1 MENSMLSCITDWFD
15 QTKRRV
21 ADARTWV
28 QEISAL
34 RPRMETLTDAQLC
47 AMTSEFKER
56 LACGTS
62 LDDLLP
68 EAYAV
73 MREAA
78 WRILG
83 RRQYRILLCTTEI
96 PDPTLS
102 EEMIVT
108 AEARASLETR
118 LRHIGCPYTVEKFM
132 EPFDEQLIGG
142 IILHQGLIA
151 EMKTGEGK
159 TLVAAAPLYLHA
171 LTGRGAHLV
180 TVNDYLV
187 RYQGTQMGALFAF
200 LGLTTGITQA
210 GRGDGELPAY
220 VYDPTAPESLRPVSR
235 QEAYQADILYTTNAE
250 LGFDYLRDHMAVD
263 ARDLAQRDLVFAIV
277 DEVDSI
283 LIDEARTP
291 LIISGPGDEP
301 TDVIRHVD
309 RAIRQ
314 LRPEVDYRADRK
326 HKTASM
332 TEDGMA
338 RLERTLGITNIADAE
353 HLPILQCLT
362 AAVRA
367 HACYQRDV
375 DYVVQDGEVILVDEF
390 TGRLMFGRRY
400 SDGLHQA
407 IEAKEGVKIEH
418 ENQTLA
424 TITFQN
430 FFRLYE
436 TLSGMTGTA
445 KTEEQEFIKIYGLP
459 VAVIPT
465 HRPVV
470 RQDLADMVYATEE
483 AKLRGIVGE
492 ILRCESRQQPVL
504 VGTRSIE
511 MSERLSQRLTP
522 ALLQRYAL
530 TTVLHRHL
538 RDLSLLSAA
547 QQTVITAVLQAR
559 HGHIDRARAHLETA
573 LGKGE
578 RYPGLV
584 PPEEERRM
592 EQRCARLTQL
602 ADELAALRQTVA
614 NTTTLIPAQSRRLAE
629 LLCFQRLEETKTETL
644 ARILRACGLS
654 EQPTDP
660 MHIAA
665 LAQSIALT
673 SDEDRLAMLLRQ
685 GVSHQVLNAN
695 YHEQEAQII
704 ARAGHPGAVT
714 IATNM
719 AGRGVDIMLGGAPEG
734 RMLALFME
742 EGIDPDAATA
752 EQHAAALAEA
762 RRRCQQDRAVVVA
775 RGGLAI
781 LGTERHESRRIDNQL
796 RGRSGRQGDPGHSRF
811 YVSFEDE
818 VIRLYGPE
826 RIALLDRGW
835 PEPEPLTVKAAQ
847 KIVEGAQRKVEAMHG
862 EMRQHVLKYDD
873 VMNRQ
878 RTAIY
883 QRRRAALTGED
894 VRASVHTA
902 MRQLAQ
908 RAVTQH
914 GGKSTDDETH
924 DMQPLA
930 QRLIERCPQLPMYYP
945 HQELHQAGE
954 WSQFL
959 EALHQSRYR
968 DALVDDITEGLM
980 QAYQA
985 RITEAGE
992 ETWQTLERTLLL
1004 HLVDRKWLHHLE
1016 AMDYLREGISLR
1028 GYAQMDPLVAYA
1040 TEAHAL
1046 WAQLE
1051 IDIEEE
1057 WVTHLFRMSVAPDV
1071 PGTQALTVRAARGI
1085 RRASTPVGG
1094 GVASRND
1101 PCPCG
1106 SGRKF
1111 KKCCATETVRRV
1123 MGG

>member
-1 MENSMLSCITDWFD
+1 MLSCISDWFD

-21 ADARTWV
+21 ADARERV

-34 RPRMETLTDAQLC
+34 RPRMEALTDTQLC
-47 AMTSEFKER
+47 AMTAEFKSR
-56 LACGTS
+56 LAHGAS

-73 MREAA
+73 MRETA
-78 WRILG
+78 WRVLG
-83 RRQYRILLCTTEI
+83 RRQYRVLLSATEI
-96 PDPTLS
+96 PDPALS
-102 EEMIVT
+102 EEMIVDD
-108 AEARASLETR
+108 EARKTLGTR
-118 LRHIGCPYTVEKFM
+118 LQHLGCTYSVEKFM

-142 IILHQGLIA
+142 IMLHHGMIA

-187 RYQGTQMGALFAF
+187 RYQGSLMGAVFAF

-220 VYDPTAPESLRPVSR
+220 LYDPAAPQALRPVSR
-235 QEAYQADILYTTNAE
+235 HEAYQADILYTTNAE
-250 LGFDYLRDHMAVD
+250 LGFDYLRDQMAVD
-263 ARDLAQRDLVFAIV
+263 ARELAQRDLHFTIV

-283 LIDEARTP
+283 LVDEARTP

-309 RAIRQ
+309 RAIRR

-326 HKTASM
+326 HKTASL
-332 TEDGMA
+332 TEDGLT
-338 RLERTLGITNIADAE
+338 RLERALGITNIADAE
-353 HLPILQCLT
+353 HLPILQCMT

-367 HACYQRDV
+367 HACYQRDI

-407 IEAKEGVKIEH
+407 IEAKEGVTIEN

-436 TLSGMTGTA
+436 SLAGMTGTA
-445 KTEEQEFIKIYGLP
+445 KTEEQEFVKIYGLP

-465 HRPVV
+465 HRPVI
-470 RQDLADMVYATEE
+470 RQDLADVVYATEE

-492 ILRCESRQQPVL
+492 ILHCESRGQPVL

-511 MSERLSQRLTP
+511 MSERLSKRLRP
-522 ALLQRYAL
+522 ELLQRYAL
-530 TTVLHRHL
+530 ATVLHRHL
-538 RDLSLLSAA
+538 LEVRSLTSA
-547 QQTVITAVLQAR
+547 QQTTIAAVLQAR
-559 HGHIDRARAHLETA
+559 YSRTERARAHLEMA
-573 LGKGE
+573 LAKGE

-602 ADELAALRQTVA
+602 AEELDALRQTVA
-614 NTTTLIPAQSRRLAE
+614 DSTTLTAEQARRIAE
-629 LLCFQRLEETKTETL
+629 VLCFLRLEEMKTETL
-644 ARILRACGLS
+644 VKLLRACGLP
-654 EQPTDP
+654 EQATDL
-660 MHIAA
+660 INVDA
-665 LAQSIALT
+665 LAHHIALT
-673 SDEDRLAMLLRQ
+673 TDQERLTLFLHQ
-685 GVSHQVLNAN
+685 GVPHQVLNAN

-704 ARAGHPGAVT
+704 AQAGRPGAVT

-734 RMLALFME
+734 RV
-742 EGIDPDAATA
+742 AAIFTEQGLDLDTA
-752 EQHAAALAEA
+752 TPEQHMAILTEA
-762 RRRCQQDRAVVVA
+762 RRRCQQDRAQVVA
-775 RGGLAI
+775 CGGLAI
-781 LGTERHESRRIDNQL
+781 IGTERHESRRIDNQL
-796 RGRSGRQGDPGHSRF
+796 RGRSGRQGDPGYSRF
-811 YVSFEDE
+811 HASLEDE
-818 VIRLYGPE
+818 IIRLYGPE
-826 RIALLDRGW
+826 RIAMLERGW
-835 PEPEPLTVKAAQ
+835 PEHEPLTGKAASR
-847 KIVEGAQRKVEAMHG
+847 IVEGAQRKVEASHG
-862 EMRQHVLKYDD
+862 EMRQQVLKYDD

-883 QRRRAALTGED
+883 RRRREALTGQD
-894 VRASVHTA
+894 VRGTVIEALHHTA
-902 MRQLAQ
+902 QQCAYQYGGKPANDEDGDMQTLAQ
-908 RAVTQH
+908 ALV
-914 GGKSTDDETH
+914 
-924 DMQPLA
+924 
-930 QRLIERCPQLPMYYP
+930 ERCPQLPAYYP
-945 HQELHQAGE
+945 YRDTGTAQDMADDPAAQWAR
-954 WSQFL
+954 FL
-959 EALHQSRYR
+959 DALQRSRYA
-968 DALVDDITEGLM
+968 DALTEDLTEGM
-980 QAYQA
+980 TRAYQA
-985 RITEAGE
+985 HADEVGDERLRA
-992 ETWQTLERTLLL
+992 LERMFLL
-1004 HLVDRKWLHHLE
+1004 HIVDRKWLNHLE
-1016 AMDYLREGISLR
+1016 AMDYLQEGIGLR

-1046 WAQLE
+1046 WSQLE
-1051 IDIEEE
+1051 MDIEEE
-1057 WVTHLFRMSVAPDV
+1057 LVTHLFRISPTPDIPAAGGKRPGPAP
-1071 PGTQALTVRAARGI
+1071 AAN
-1085 RRASTPVGG
+1085 VG
-1094 GVASRND
+1094 RND

-1111 KKCCATETVRRV
+1111 KQCCATETVRSV
-1123 MGG
+1123 LGG